1 MQLNSD
7 EVCKCFN
14 THSWP
19 YHAYSHAIN
28 RHFQVCCQHTCRGST
43 INTHL
48 QHVINTP
55 TGEPLI
61 NTYRHAAHNHSQKR
75 HQQTLTGV
83 PSTDTKALSLL
94 EMTSSETV
102 WAFLAS
108 PANFSSLSLP
118 SWLSL
123 TSGQTE
129 TKAEAHHPSPLFIWM
144 HLPSS
149 HLSLP
154 SFFLFTHFIYLL

>member
-1 MQLNSD
+1 MLPTVIHRSVQ
-7 EVCKCFN
+7 C
-14 THSWP
+14 
-19 YHAYSHAIN
+19 AIN
-28 RHFQVCCQHTCRGST
+28 TPT
-43 INTHL
+43 DEPLINTYRH
-48 QHVINTP
+48 QPTVIHRSVQCAINTP

-61 NTYRHAAHNHSQKR
+61 NTYRHAAHNHSQKC

-118 SWLSL
+118 PWLSL

-129 TKAEAHHPSPLFIWM
+129 TKAEAHHLSPLFILM

-149 HLSLP
+149 HFLLP